1 MSYLPHALYRRMTDE
16 ERAWL
21 KAFDLWHERGERNDV
36 ARQAGPEARRIVDAQ
51 CWAARQDVT
60 RRLQR
65 VDLPDTFGEPPSGA
79 HRPER
84 RSIVV
89 EALSRRLREL
99 TPGSGRRKPS
109 PPCSEARA
117 IRVILEQIGRL
128 S

>member
-1 MSYLPHALYRRMTDE
+1 MSHLPHALYRQMTDD

-21 KAFDLWHERGERNDV
+21 RDFDLWHERGERTAV
-36 ARQAGPEARRIVDAQ
+36 ARRASAEARRIVDAQ

-65 VDLPDTFGEPPSGA
+65 VDLPDALGEPPSGA
-79 HRPER
+79 HGPER

>member
-21 KAFDLWHERGERNDV
+21 RAFDLWHERGERNDI
-36 ARQAGPEARRIVDAQ
+36 ARSASAEARRIVDAQ

-65 VDLPDTFGEPPSGA
+65 VDLPDAPVEPLGA
-79 HRPER
+79 RPPER